1 MSPADGSN
9 MKTRLTFLLLS
20 AGAMSACSSAVTPEK
35 MARVHTGMKTS
46 EVETLLGRPAHIDQS
61 ETTGLRGEVYD
72 YPGAN
77 GGEGRVVL
85 LNGTVFKVE
94 FIARGNS

>member
-1 MSPADGSN
+1 
-9 MKTRLTFLLLS
+9 MKTRLTFLFLS
-20 AGAMSACSSAVTPEK
+20 AGIVSACSSAVTPEK
-35 MARVHTGMKTS
+35 MARVHAGMKTS
-46 EVETLLGRPAHIDQS
+46 EVEVLLGRPAHIDQS

-85 LNGTVFKVE
+85 LNDTVFKVE
-94 FIARGNS
+94 FVPGGGKS